1 MHTSKQSDG
10 YQMFVYRNL
19 IKIINLLKL
28 QTRQILSFSLV
39 RQVAWLERFYCE
51 YLNIQC
57 IIKYHQITQESEW
70 LIMLYYIT

>member
-28 QTRQILSFSLV
+28 QT
-39 RQVAWLERFYCE
+39 
-51 YLNIQC
+51 
-57 IIKYHQITQESEW
+57 H
-70 LIMLYYIT
+70 

>member
-39 RQVAWLERFYCE
+39 RQVVWLERFYCE

-57 IIKYHQITQESEW
+57 IIKYH
-70 LIMLYYIT
+70 LYK